1 MSPVLIFRLWLKDHS
16 FKHQIRWISVTET
29 IQIRNSLVG
38 KPGHILMYYIVYYK
52 QRIAGEIKSFSTE
65 GWVAGKFARR
75 MDKFMLYL
83 LTAGKKAVLD
93 AGITEDEMKNL
104 DKAKCG
110 VLIGSAMGGMQ
121 VCGVLL
127 ELLYVSCIDSTH
139 GAILLN
145 KDLCLCILNLFSTT
159 CFCQLPSG
167 MQLCQALTQ
176 CDCF

>member
-1 MSPVLIFRLWLKDHS
+1 MNFCP
-16 FKHQIRWISVTET
+16 

-38 KPGHILMYYIVYYK
+38 IPGHILMYYSVYYK

-121 VCGVLL
+121 VCDVLVAL
-127 ELLYVSCIDSTH
+127 MYVSCTDNTH
-139 GAILLN
+139 GVRLSN
-145 KDLCLCILNLFSTT
+145 KDLCLRILNLFSTT
-159 CFCQLPSG
+159 CFASFHQGCSSVRRSLKVI
-167 MQLCQALTQ
+167 AF
-176 CDCF
+176 DWKVNVFYIIR

>member
-1 MSPVLIFRLWLKDHS
+1 MVDI
-16 FKHQIRWISVTET
+16 
-29 IQIRNSLVG
+29 
-38 KPGHILMYYIVYYK
+38 PGHILMYYSVYYK

-121 VCGVLL
+121 VCDVLVAL
-127 ELLYVSCIDSTH
+127 MYVSCTDNTH
-139 GAILLN
+139 SVRLSI
-145 KDLCLCILNLFSTT
+145 KDLCLHILNLFSTT

-176 CDCF
+176 SDCF